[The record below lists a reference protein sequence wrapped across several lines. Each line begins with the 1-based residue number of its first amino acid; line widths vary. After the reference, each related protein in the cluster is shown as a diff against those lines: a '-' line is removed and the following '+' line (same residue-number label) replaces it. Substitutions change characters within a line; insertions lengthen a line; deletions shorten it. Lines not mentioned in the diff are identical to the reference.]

1 MLNFVASFPLHCPSF
16 SPYWPLAFLIFSTH
30 LQNFQ
35 VVLLTNFVFFWF
47 FVSRARSRSCSLF
60 LCYSRQCR
68 HFNVVEKRLGFVVVV
83 VFRLKVRVAMRFTTN
98 TRGRELEYEISP
110 RLTGRGRCTKGRTDG
125 HVNTNFVASIGF
137 HFLYNGGS
145 AERT

>member
-1 MLNFVASFPLHCPSF
+1 M
-16 SPYWPLAFLIFSTH
+16 
-30 LQNFQ
+30 
-35 VVLLTNFVFFWF
+35 
-47 FVSRARSRSCSLF
+47 
-60 LCYSRQCR
+60 
-68 HFNVVEKRLGFVVVV
+68 VEKRLGFVVVV

-98 TRGRELEYEISP
+98 TRARELEYEISP
-110 RLTGRGRCTKGRTDG
+110 RLTGRGRCSWGRTDG